1 MSKLILYPERARRGT
16 DCSKMKRQ
24 VIPNQ
29 SMSLKEIIKRFV
41 RREALPVTKEGTY
54 HESDHDLEKVM
65 TMDVVEKQELL
76 AQVKEDVRRKKK
88 VVDDFRKF
96 EEEQKRAKGQPDP
109 NPPPPPDPP
118 KG

>member
-1 MSKLILYPERARRGT
+1 MSRLILYPERARRGT

-29 SMSLKEIIKRFV
+29 SMSLKEIIRRFV
-41 RREALPVTKEGTY
+41 RREALPVTKEGIF

-65 TMDVVEKQELL
+65 TMDIVEKHELL
-76 AQVKEDVRRKKK
+76 SQVKEDVKRKKK

-96 EEEQKRAKGQPDP
+96 EEEQKRAKGAPDP
-109 NPPPPPDPP
+109 APPLPDPP
-118 KG
+118 PKG